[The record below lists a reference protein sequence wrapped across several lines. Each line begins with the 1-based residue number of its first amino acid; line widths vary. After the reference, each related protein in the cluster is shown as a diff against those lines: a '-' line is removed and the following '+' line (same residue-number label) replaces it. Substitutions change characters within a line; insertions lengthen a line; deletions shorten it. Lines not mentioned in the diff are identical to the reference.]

1 MNSHAAVPDVAVNS
15 TAAAGRKATK
25 KDRKAMDMDNLKR
38 EVEMV
43 SGS

>member
-15 TAAAGRKATK
+15 TAASRKTTK

-43 SGS
+43 S